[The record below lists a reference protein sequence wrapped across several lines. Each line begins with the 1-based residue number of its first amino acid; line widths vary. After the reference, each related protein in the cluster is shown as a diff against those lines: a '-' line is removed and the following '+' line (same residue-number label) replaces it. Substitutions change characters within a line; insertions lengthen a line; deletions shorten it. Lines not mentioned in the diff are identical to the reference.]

1 MRRGFEKIKPG
12 FGMEIKKCPPGIA
25 RGAHL
30 QLWQFY
36 HESGNELAHPQGTAR
51 LANGDL
57 SQQEAA
63 ILTTVLHQPGP
74 ISQREIEAIMA
85 ERLGMSRSQV
95 YNTAQ
100 RLAENGSI
108 CRRKIGSM
116 WHYWRAGL
124 MPTARKVW
132 QRLAPQKIDG
142 A

>member
-1 MRRGFEKIKPG
+1 MRKGCETIKPEL
-12 FGMEIKKCPPGIA
+12 GMEIKKCPPGVA

-30 QLWQFY
+30 QRWQFE
-36 HESGNELAHPQGTAR
+36 HESGNEPAHPRRAAR
-51 LANGDL
+51 LANGEL

-63 ILTTVLHQPGP
+63 VLTTVLHQPGP

-108 CRRKIGSM
+108 CRMKIGRM

-124 MPTARKVW
+124 MPSARKVW
-132 QRLAPQKIDG
+132 QRLAPKK
-142 A
+142 